1 MKEFCFITQRHLISL
16 TKTSMN
22 MSKTTIRTDK
32 EEPCL
37 AKIRSTYPSLFSAE
51 KKIADVILEKPEEI
65 IHLPVKDIARR
76 SGVAESTV
84 VRFCRSVGYKGYG
97 KLKISLAQD
106 LVSQVQYIH
115 QNIQSRDNSDEVT
128 KKVFLGNIQGLYDTL
143 RIVDNT
149 EMDKAIEALLEAKKV
164 LFCGVGTSAPIA
176 EEAFHR
182 FLYLGVPCV
191 FSGDP
196 HLQIGLALSLTKKD
210 VALGVSHSG
219 STEDTLKPL
228 RLVKENRATIICI
241 TNYIRSPIAKL
252 ADIKLITSFREIIFR
267 VAAMAARVA
276 QLSIIEALYVNV
288 AIRMKEKAVRN
299 IEKLESLLR

>member
-1 MKEFCFITQRHLISL
+1 MSQ
-16 TKTSMN
+16 TKTSID
-22 MSKTTIRTDK
+22 MSKTTIGADK

-37 AKIRSTYPSLFSAE
+37 AKIRSAYPSLFSAE

-76 SGVAESTV
+76 SGVAKSTV
-84 VRFCRSVGYKGYG
+84 VRFCRSVGYEGYG

-115 QNIQSRDNSDEVT
+115 QDIQSRDGSAEVT
-128 KKVFLGNIQGLYDTL
+128 KKVFHANIQGLHDTL
-143 RIVDNT
+143 KMVDDT
-149 EMDKAIEALLEAKKV
+149 EMDKAVQALLKAKKV

-191 FSGDP
+191 FCGDP
-196 HLQIGLALSLTKKD
+196 HLQIGLALSLTRGD

-228 RLVKENRATIICI
+228 RLAKENGATIICI
-241 TNYIRSPIAKL
+241 TNYINSPMAKF

-267 VAAMAARVA
+267 VATMAARVA
-276 QLSIIEALYVNV
+276 QLSIIEALYVNL

-299 IEKLESLLR
+299 LERLEKLLR